1 MIAAVRIPAQRLVH
15 SAGSVAV
22 SVTGHRPDGT
32 TQTQTLWLPK
42 SAIRMER
49 SHAVLSAMVFATQLR
64 RAERKLAAAGCTTR
78 EPLTA
83 DEDAPVYLEIQ
94 ITAK

>member
-1 MIAAVRIPAQRLVH
+1 
-15 SAGSVAV
+15 
-22 SVTGHRPDGT
+22 
-32 TQTQTLWLPK
+32 
-42 SAIRMER
+42 MER